1 MTPGA
6 IDGDPDEFG
15 SVAAEFR
22 EHLIVERDLVA
33 AHRTPVRR
41 VEGEYDRLSGEVA
54 ERQILVRSD
63 A

>member
-6 IDGDPDEFG
+6 IDGYPDELG

-22 EHLIVERDLVA
+22 EHLVVERHLVA

-41 VEGEYDRLSGEVA
+41 VEGEYDRLSSEVA
-54 ERQILVRSD
+54 ERQILIRGD